1 VSNNSYKPTEQEEF
15 MNEQMVKYF
24 EKKLLEMKEKLLSRV
39 KDHDINEEL
48 QDLKEAD
55 PNDRA
60 TKEEEAALDLKNKE
74 RINKTLSEIEVALNK
89 IKTGDYGY
97 CEETEEEI
105 AVMRLE
111 AMPTTRYSIE
121 ALKELEKN
129 NGNRPI

>member
-1 VSNNSYKPTEQEEF
+1 MSDNNYKPTEQEEF

-24 EKKLLEMKEKLLSRV
+24 ENKLLEMKDKVLSRD
-39 KDHDINEEL
+39 KDHDINEDL

-74 RINKTLSEIEVALNK
+74 RINKTLADIEVALNK

>member
-1 VSNNSYKPTEQEEF
+1 MSNNNYKPTEQEEF

-24 EKKLLEMKEKLLSRV
+24 ENKLLEMKEKLLSRD

-74 RINKTLSEIEVALNK
+74 RINKTLAEIEVALNK

>member
-1 VSNNSYKPTEQEEF
+1 MSDNNYKPTEQEEF

-24 EKKLLEMKEKLLSRV
+24 ENKLLEMKDKVLSRD
-39 KDHDINEEL
+39 KDHDINEDL

-74 RINKTLSEIEVALNK
+74 RINKTLADIEVALNK
-89 IKTGDYGY
+89 IKIGDYGY